1 MKKAFLIVMSM
12 LLVVSLLGC
21 AEKKA
26 ESETINNDVFTD
38 AYFEGAKEVS
48 LMGVSAPVSGEKMEH
63 VINLLQTAS
72 LSELQEG
79 VKVEGEGSTF
89 LLVISFED
97 GTYKTVHLSGK
108 TVAPTSLDSANYL
121 VESEEFIEQILEV
134 FDVPEE
140 VF

>member
-1 MKKAFLIVMSM
+1 MKRVFLIVMSV
-12 LLVVSLLGC
+12 LLAVALLGC
-21 AEKKA
+21 TEKKV

-38 AYFEGAKEVS
+38 AYFEGAREVS
-48 LMGVSAPVSGEKMEH
+48 LMGVAAPISGEKMEQ
-63 VINLLQTAS
+63 VINLLQTVS

-79 VKVEGEGSTF
+79 VKVEGEGSPF

-108 TVAPTSLDSANYL
+108 TVAPTSLDSAKYL

-134 FDVPEE
+134 FDIPEE